1 MVYKDFESMPLVLS
15 VIDIA
20 DTLSVG
26 RNKAYELVNSGKIK
40 SLRLGNN
47 FRIPRESF
55 IDFLKQSQEK
65 RV

>member
-47 FRIPRESF
+47 FRIPRESL

-65 RV
+65 SV